1 MTKHL
6 LIAVG
11 LVVASFLA
19 LGIGISAAADGD
31 AEAGA
36 DGGKGPLGIHVV
48 PAERALGPIIPELAS
63 TDAAE
68 ARNPFTMKSGVVRS
82 TRIPFPPPPALDLP
96 PLPVLPVSE
105 R

>member
-6 LIAVG
+6 LIAIG
-11 LVVASFLA
+11 LVSASLVA
-19 LGIGISAAADGD
+19 LGVGVSAAAGGD
-31 AEAGA
+31 AEAA
-36 DGGKGPLGIHVV
+36 SEGGKGSLGIQVV
-48 PAERALGPIIPELAS
+48 PAERALGPIVPELAAS
-63 TDAAE
+63 DAAE